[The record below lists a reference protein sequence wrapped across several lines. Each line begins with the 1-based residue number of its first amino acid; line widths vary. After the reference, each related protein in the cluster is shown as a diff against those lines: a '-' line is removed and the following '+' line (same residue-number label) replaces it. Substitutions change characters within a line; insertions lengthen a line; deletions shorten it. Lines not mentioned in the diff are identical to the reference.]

1 MLQGIYFYSRLPLDN
16 AVRQMNRIY
25 AGRCVSKPILHNTQV
40 NNDDAS
46 VYFFHYMTLIDIEYS
61 ILK

>member
-1 MLQGIYFYSRLPLDN
+1 MLQGIYFYSRLLLDN

-40 NNDDAS
+40 NNDAS
-46 VYFFHYMTLIDIEYS
+46 VYFFQYMTLIDIEYS